1 MQTATNSSRLPRIM
15 RTLRP
20 IVLRALHA
28 RPEYITPGTSV
39 VVQAIGERYA
49 TCSKVHKFRSIRAQ
63 TFSIDAR
70 ELI

>member
-1 MQTATNSSRLPRIM
+1 MRLPRIM

-20 IVLRALHA
+20 IVLRALHT
-28 RPEYITPGTSV
+28 RPEYIAPGTSV

-49 TCSKVHKFRSIRAQ
+49 TCSKIAEASRSIRTDRA